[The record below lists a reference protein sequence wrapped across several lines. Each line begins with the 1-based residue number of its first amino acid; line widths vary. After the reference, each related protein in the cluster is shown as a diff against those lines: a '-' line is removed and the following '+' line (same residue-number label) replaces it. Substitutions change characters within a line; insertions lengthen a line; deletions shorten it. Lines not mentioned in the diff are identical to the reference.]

1 MYSNDIDKE
10 ILYWIKQLGF
20 KWISCGK
27 LIDHIKENYVKEQRD
42 VIIEYIEAMEIKV
55 PSIDILDWNKICQE
69 DNDYEQIAKD
79 KYLNIHRLENDSI
92 ELKRLDLI
100 K

>member
-1 MYSNDIDKE
+1 
-10 ILYWIKQLGF
+10 
-20 KWISCGK
+20 
-27 LIDHIKENYVKEQRD
+27 
-42 VIIEYIEAMEIKV
+42 MEIKV

-69 DNDYEQIAKD
+69 DNDYEQIAED

>member
-1 MYSNDIDKE
+1 MYDIDK
-10 ILYWIKQLGF
+10 IIVDWIEQFGF
-20 KWISCGK
+20 EWIDCGK
-27 LIDHIKENYVKEQRD
+27 LVDHIKEHYVSEQKD
-42 VIIEYIEAMEIKV
+42 VVMEYIEAMEIKV
-55 PSIDILDWNKICQE
+55 PSIDILDWDKICQQ

-79 KYLNIHRLENDSI
+79 KYLNIYRLENDSL

>member
-20 KWISCGK
+20 EWINCGK
-27 LIDHIKENYVKEQRD
+27 LIDHIKEHYVKEQRD

-69 DNDYEQIAKD
+69 DNDYEQIAED